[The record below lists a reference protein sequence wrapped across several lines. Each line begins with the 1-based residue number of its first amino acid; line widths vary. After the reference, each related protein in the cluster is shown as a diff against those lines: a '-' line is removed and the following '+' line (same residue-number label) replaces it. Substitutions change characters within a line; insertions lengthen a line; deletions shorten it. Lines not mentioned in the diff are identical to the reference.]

1 MIEKHLIFLF
11 FFLMFL
17 ECNVKNMDQDT
28 FNKLFIVSFI
38 VINNIYVIT
47 RYSNINND
55 IDIKIINTD
64 NQNQNDNDNDNEY
77 SDWILCDVD

>member
-28 FNKLFIVSFI
+28 FNKVFIISFI

-47 RYSNINND
+47 KYSSIDND
-55 IDIKIINTD
+55 MDIKTINID
-64 NQNQNDNDNDNEY
+64 NQSQNNNEY

>member
-17 ECNVKNMDQDT
+17 KCNVKNMDQYK
-28 FNKLFIVSFI
+28 FNKLFIVFFI
-38 VINNIYVIT
+38 FINNIYVIT

-64 NQNQNDNDNDNEY
+64 NQNQNDNDNEY

>member
-1 MIEKHLIFLF
+1 V
-11 FFLMFL
+11 FL

-28 FNKLFIVSFI
+28 FNKVFIISFI

-47 RYSNINND
+47 KYSSIDND
-55 IDIKIINTD
+55 MDIKTINID
-64 NQNQNDNDNDNEY
+64 NQSQSQSQNNNEY

>member
-11 FFLMFL
+11 FFLVFL
-17 ECNVKNMDQDT
+17 ECNVKNMNQDS
-28 FNKLFIVSFI
+28 FNKLFIISFI

-47 RYSNINND
+47 KYSSIITPDN
-55 IDIKIINTD
+55 KI
-64 NQNQNDNDNDNEY
+64 DNEY

>member
-1 MIEKHLIFLF
+1 MIEKHFIFLF

-28 FNKLFIVSFI
+28 FNKVFIISFI

-47 RYSNINND
+47 KYSSIDND
-55 IDIKIINTD
+55 MDIKTINTE
-64 NQNQNDNDNDNEY
+64 NQNEY

>member
-11 FFLMFL
+11 FFLVFL

-28 FNKLFIVSFI
+28 FNKVFIISFI

-47 RYSNINND
+47 KYSSIDND
-55 IDIKIINTD
+55 MDIKTINTE
-64 NQNQNDNDNDNEY
+64 NQNEY

>member
-28 FNKLFIVSFI
+28 FNKVFIISFI

-47 RYSNINND
+47 KYSSKDND
-55 IDIKIINTD
+55 IDNKTIITD
-64 NQNQNDNDNDNEY
+64 YQNNNEY